1 MAPLL
6 PLLLLLA
13 ILPPGRHFAAAAEPP
28 RSPATALFVL
38 GDSTV
43 GCAAPSSGGVLLMPP
58 LNDLI
63 SSNLTGTTPPL
74 PLPCVARRRLPDLL
88 AERMGLPPPPPVS
101 ALNGTVAAAAARGVN
116 FGGGAGFRAG
126 AAVGQ
131 QVRVAAE
138 TLQLLRLEAD
148 DADVGGGAV
157 FVLAFGSDACARLLA
172 PGAAAAAP
180 KHGRRGL
187 ARLLADRVA
196 RGVAELYE
204 AGARRV
210 AVLGVPPLGCAPRAL
225 WEAAP
230 PAGAACVGEANEL
243 VQGYNARVAARLG
256 ELRAQLPGA
265 DVVFC
270 DVYEGVM
277 DIVSDPGRYGLEEA
291 REACCGL
298 GPFRATVGC
307 LSKAMACGRPERRV
321 WWDLYSTTE
330 AVDALVVTWAWRP
343 PEPDSSSTKSICS
356 PISLQQLAAAG
367 AGGV

>member
-1 MAPLL
+1 MA
-6 PLLLLLA
+6 PLLLLLLLVA
-13 ILPPGRHFAAAAEPP
+13 ILLPPRLAEPPP

-43 GCAAPSSGGVLLMPP
+43 SCAASSSGVLLPP
-58 LNDLI
+58 LNLI
-63 SSNLTGTTPPL
+63 NNLTAAV

-88 AERMGLPPPPPVS
+88 AERMGLPAPPPVS

-116 FGGGAGFRAG
+116 FGGGATQAQPAG

-131 QVRVAAE
+131 QLRVAAE

-148 DADVGGGAV
+148 GAAVDDGAV

-172 PGAAAAAP
+172 RGGPGAAAAAP

-225 WEAAP
+225 WAARGG
-230 PAGAACVGEANEL
+230 AGSSCVDEANEL
-243 VQGYNARVAARLG
+243 VQGYNGRLAARLG
-256 ELRAQLPGA
+256 ELRPQLPGA

-270 DVYEGVM
+270 DVYKGVM
-277 DIVSDPGRYGLEEA
+277 EIVSDPGRYGFEDA

-321 WWDLYSTTE
+321 WWDLYSPTE
-330 AVDALVVTWAWRP
+330 AVDALLATWAWRP
-343 PEPDSSSTKSICS
+343 PADSDSSSSTTKGSICG
-356 PISLQQLAAAG
+356 PISLQQLAA
-367 AGGV
+367 